1 MPQEAFHELVKA
13 VRTMSAD
20 RRPPAEALFPAVLD
34 APAEAV
40 DALVEAYGGS
50 LLHAILRTMNLGVLS
65 QRQFVEL
72 ASRASWAHLI
82 RNNHDVMRMWLGE
95 HTPSLPIARV
105 LAELLQPSDFAVVP
119 LS

>member
-1 MPQEAFHELVKA
+1 
-13 VRTMSAD
+13 
-20 RRPPAEALFPAVLD
+20 VLD

-119 LS
+119 LSLARHLSVNGSEKRRHAVGAALFGCNAYR